1 MRTQTQ
7 GCQPFSRHDPQE
19 KEKSQNIRVKYYN
32 NIIYTETVIDFWI
45 EIDND
50 FTIIQYFNDTNN
62 LLENFYPTMQL
73 SYKSNFNARE

>member
-32 NIIYTETVIDFWI
+32 NIIYTETMIDFWI

-62 LLENFYPTMQL
+62 LL
-73 SYKSNFNARE
+73 SNDAT

>member
-50 FTIIQYFNDTNN
+50 FTIIQYFNDTI
-62 LLENFYPTMQL
+62 FYPTMQL

>member
-62 LLENFYPTMQL
+62 LL
-73 SYKSNFNARE
+73 SNDAT